1 MLSEL
6 NSTWSMFKFIIYINI
21 IPANVIISIVFQ
33 SFWSDTKNNQKY
45 FISVVFY
52 FSVTPGLKII
62 FFLSLQIYTILFDR
76 TQCAYIS
83 ITMAGKHKILA
94 SSMVFIF
101 DGNSEHVAHA

>member
-33 SFWSDTKNNQKY
+33 SFWLETKKIIKKH

-62 FFLSLQIYTILFDR
+62 IFLSLQIYTILFDR

-83 ITMAGKHKILA
+83 ITMAGKHKILGENHGPY
-94 SSMVFIF
+94 I
-101 DGNSEHVAHA
+101 